1 MAERTP
7 QTARAPRNRQQQ
19 TQRRPENRPAH
30 TEQHICPMCGQPC
43 GDLLTNRRDQLRDK
57 WGRNF
62 ADDEGNLK
70 DYTDSE
76 IEELERIY
84 KMLSAEYKGAMTPRM
99 EYALRK
105 IVKLELEQQKAMAKG
120 DSQEAKRYADIIKDV
135 KKAEGMNVGDTRPL
149 DSVKIDSIIDALEKK
164 GMVKEGKIVG
174 RAELVKILA
183 GASQSYNTSLDVVDE
198 MMFAILNTM
207 RRNNGESE
215 LNELPVSAQ
224 VKDRKGELRERMSDR
239 ERRDSNAL
247 GVIPP
252 TRARPQEVR

>member
-1 MAERTP
+1 MEHSEEKV
-7 QTARAPRNRQQQ
+7 N
-19 TQRRPENRPAH
+19 
-30 TEQHICPMCGQPC
+30 ICPLCGQPC
-43 GDLLTNRRDQLRDK
+43 GDLIGKRQDALREK

-70 DYTDSE
+70 DYTNSE

-84 KMLSAEYKGAMTPRM
+84 RMLSAEYKGTMTPRM

-105 IVKLELEQQKAMAKG
+105 IVKLELEQQKARAKG

-149 DSVKIDSIIDALEKK
+149 ENMQIDGVLDALEKK
-164 GMVKEGKIVG
+164 GLAREGKLIG
-174 RAELVKILA
+174 REELLEVLK
-183 GASQSYNTSLDVVDE
+183 GWRCSYNTSLDVVDE

-207 RRNNGESE
+207 RRNNGETE
-215 LNELPVSAQ
+215 LSELPVSAQ
-224 VKDRKGELRERMSDR
+224 VKDEKKELRKKMADF
-239 ERRDSNAL
+239 ERRDSAAL

-252 TRARPQEVR
+252 KREKPVQR

>member
-1 MAERTP
+1 M
-7 QTARAPRNRQQQ
+7 
-19 TQRRPENRPAH
+19 
-30 TEQHICPMCGQPC
+30 
-43 GDLLTNRRDQLRDK
+43 
-57 WGRNF
+57 
-62 ADDEGNLK
+62 
-70 DYTDSE
+70 
-76 IEELERIY
+76 
-84 KMLSAEYKGAMTPRM
+84 
-99 EYALRK
+99 
-105 IVKLELEQQKAMAKG
+105 
-120 DSQEAKRYADIIKDV
+120 
-135 KKAEGMNVGDTRPL
+135 GDTRPL

-164 GMVKEGKIVG
+164 GMVREGKIVG
-174 RAELVKILA
+174 RDELVKIIA

-252 TRARPQEVR
+252 ARAKPQGER